1 MRIGNFEFNNPIVL
15 APMAGVTDVAFR
27 SICVDMGADWAV
39 GELVSCKSLKYNNPK
54 AMTLLY
60 TAPNE
65 KIKVAQI
72 FGNDPEVMAEAVRHP
87 ALQKFDIIDIN
98 MGCPAPKIVKNGEG
112 SALMKDIDLAE
123 KIIRSV
129 VSATDKPVTVKFRLG
144 WDDKHKN
151 YIEFAK
157 MCERAGASAITVHG
171 RTTAQMYS
179 GKVDLDAI
187 KAVKESVGISV
198 IGNGDVVDKNSYEIM
213 KNYTGVDGVMVGRGS
228 MGNPRIFADL
238 KDRNI
243 EISTLDIIRHH
254 IALLREYYPDRFV
267 VKHMRKHI
275 LWYVKGMPNVNSF
288 KNAIATETNIETM
301 LIMLEKLFD
310 VSQNMKK

>member
-1 MRIGNFEFNNPIVL
+1 MKIGKFEFDNPIVL

-39 GELVSCKSLKYNNPK
+39 GELVSCKSLKYNNQK
-54 AMTLLY
+54 AITLLY

-65 KIKVAQI
+65 QVKVAQI
-72 FGNDPEVMAEAVRHP
+72 FGNDPAVMADAMRHP

-123 KIIRSV
+123 KIIRAV
-129 VSATDKPVTVKFRLG
+129 VAATDKPVTVKFRLG
-144 WDDKHKN
+144 WDNDHKN
-151 YIEFAK
+151 YIEFAQ

-187 KAVKESVGISV
+187 KKVKESVSIPV
-198 IGNGDVVDKNSYEIM
+198 IGNGDVIDKNSYEIM
-213 KNYTGVDGVMVGRGS
+213 KNYTGVDGVMIGRGS
-228 MGNPRIFADL
+228 MGNPHIFAEL
-238 KDRNI
+238 KGYNI
-243 EISTLDIIRHH
+243 EISTLDIIRRH
-254 IALLREYYPDRFV
+254 ISKLREYYPDNFV

-275 LWYVKGMPNVNSF
+275 LWYIKGMPNINSF
-288 KNAIATETNIETM
+288 KNTIARETDIERM
-301 LIMLEKLFD
+301 LVMLEELYKNN
-310 VSQNMKK
+310 QNMKK